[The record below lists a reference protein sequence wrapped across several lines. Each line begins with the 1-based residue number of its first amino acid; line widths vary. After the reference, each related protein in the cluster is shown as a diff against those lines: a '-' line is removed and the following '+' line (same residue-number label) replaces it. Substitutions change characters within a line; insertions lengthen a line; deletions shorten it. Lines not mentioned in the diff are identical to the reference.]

1 MKAYKT
7 MKGHAAPNHM
17 RRKGK
22 KVENNIDV
30 AAHNQTLEQQ
40 RKLNNRN
47 HLIPI
52 NTNIEC

>member
-1 MKAYKT
+1 MKVYKT
-7 MKGHAAPNHM
+7 MKEHAVPNHK

-30 AAHNQTLEQQ
+30 AAHNQTLKQQ
-40 RKLNNRN
+40 TKLNDRN

-52 NTNIEC
+52 NTNTEC